1 MPQFCAFHVFC
12 FVYFQGQNL
21 HLAPFCLSSLL
32 ASSYFFRSN
41 YPLLA
46 PKTLLSDHYFA
57 LFSHIFHG
65 SKRFCLYHCSGYL
78 CLSPRI
84 WHHFA
89 RHFAPFYLAFS
100 TKTHCILHQN
110 ALRFAPYCTA
120 FSTKMHFILL
130 QIAKKWVLV
139 AVSLNKNSFCL
150 HVQPSPFCTKT
161 NLRENRFFA
170 TRLVI
175 GGKKSTHCVKILTEK
190 LTGFGRSTSRQVNK
204 LTRE

>member
-1 MPQFCAFHVFC
+1 MPQFRASHALC

-21 HLAPFCLSSLL
+21 HLAPFCLSSLV
-32 ASSYFFRSN
+32 ACSYFFRSN
-41 YPLLA
+41 NPLLA
-46 PKTLLSDHYFA
+46 PKNLLFNHHFA
-57 LFSHIFHG
+57 LFSHVFHG
-65 SKRFCLYHCSGYL
+65 SKRFCLYHYGVYL
-78 CLSPRI
+78 CFSPCI

-110 ALRFAPYCTA
+110 ALRLAPKHTA

-150 HVQPSPFCTKT
+150 HVQPPPFCTKT
-161 NLRENRFFA
+161 NPRENRFFA
-170 TRLVI
+170 ARLAI
-175 GGKKSTHCVKILTEK
+175 GGKKSTHCVKILAKK
-190 LTGFGRSTSRQVNK
+190 LTRLGRLTSRQTDK
-204 LTRE
+204 LTSG